1 MNDRRTKK
9 PLNDDKALPIRDE
22 LFYRFDLITNKIIPH
37 QTQIVPY
44 TEFKIFRRRSQRKKQ
59 SSIPFDV
66 KD

>member
-44 TEFKIFRRRSQRKKQ
+44 TDLKFFEEDRKERSNLLYL
-59 SSIPFDV
+59 SM
-66 KD
+66 

>member
-22 LFYRFDLITNKIIPH
+22 LFYQFDLITNKIIP
-37 QTQIVPY
+37 QIVPY

-59 SSIPFDV
+59 SSIPFDI